1 MTSTLDIIEKLQ
13 REHHP
18 IHKGRAARASRLRG
32 LYETLAAHLF
42 HQFEPTK
49 KISPRVSRDFM
60 VRLNTW
66 LNCFESDEDIW
77 NAFRSIEYLFFAGQQ
92 EFEEL
97 YRCASE
103 HIIKPWIIDLARIDI
118 FSQEASEALNLELKA
133 TWPCPVTDS
142 LRINGFLH
150 ITGLE
155 GQSLR
160 PDWLS
165 LKELA
170 SPEKIEAY
178 RTSKGIKYLV
188 LLEDFVGSG
197 GQLCRALNF
206 ASVNFNGPIIVI
218 PLIICAPGDRAVK
231 KKISELQNPNIT
243 YRPVSILSDSCLV
256 GPTPISG
263 EPNLFRKLR
272 ATLKSGYEKMESPL
286 EGEEFGWKK
295 IGSLVVMY
303 SNCPNNTPPIYHQ
316 TSATWK
322 PLFPRSER
330 ELKVA
335 Q

>member
-1 MTSTLDIIEKLQ
+1 MTTALDIIEKLQ
-13 REHHP
+13 RKHHP
-18 IHKGRAARASRLRG
+18 EHEGRAARASKLRG

-49 KISPRVSRDFM
+49 KVSNRVSRDFM
-60 VRLNTW
+60 ARLNTW
-66 LNCFESDEDIW
+66 LNCFESEEDQW
-77 NAFRSIEYLFFAGQQ
+77 NAFRSIEYLFFAGHQ

-103 HIIKPWIIDLARIDI
+103 HIIKPWLIDLANIDI
-118 FSQEASEALNLELKA
+118 FSENASELLNAELKA

-165 LKELA
+165 LRELGC
-170 SPEKIEAY
+170 PDRIEAY
-178 RTSKGIKYLV
+178 RNKKGIKYLV

-197 GQLCRALNF
+197 GQLCRALKF
-206 ASVNFNGPIIVI
+206 ASENFNGPIIVI
-218 PLIICAPGDRAVK
+218 PLIICAPGDKAVK
-231 KKISELQNPNIT
+231 DKIAELKNNNIT
-243 YRPVSILSDSCLV
+243 YKPVSILSDSCLV
-256 GPTPISG
+256 GPASTPG
-263 EPNLFRKLR
+263 EPKLFSKLR
-272 ATLKSGYEKMESPL
+272 ATLKSGYETIEHPL
-286 EGEEFGWKK
+286 DGEEFGWNKV
-295 IGSLVVMY
+295 GSLVVLY

-330 ELKVA
+330 ELKVV